1 MLRLLVSRERG
12 LVVLSKLLPLI
23 DQLSKSSPQA
33 VYTPKNIFDFEPTSI
48 FDYLYIE
55 TPIEKR
61 YRELLG
67 EKRESK
73 SIVFLC
79 GSSGDGK
86 SAIIGQ
92 NQKFFSKYYDV
103 HIDATHS
110 FRPDQTAI
118 EALNDVF
125 DHFKQS
131 SKSLVVGIN
140 MGILLN
146 FARNGSDAHNDIK
159 SAIKLYDLSN
169 TSSENIYFINFEDY
183 PKFKMLDNT
192 ITSKFIM
199 ELLQKVVSKES
210 TNPFYSAYQKDLEN
224 NIRLIDHQNFYLLGL
239 EPVQK
244 RIVELLVT
252 VHLKYDQFLT
262 TRSLL
267 DLIYVL
273 LRDPRSLIDQLFE
286 HGSNPILENIYKEDP
301 ILMRTQQ
308 LDTFVLE
315 RSNHKKDYELEEF
328 VHQFNRQSGFQILN
342 INDVHTLVRTFY
354 VFREYDCANNYHKKF
369 EKDFTDNT
377 ILEYVKLIIANQNYP
392 LENRSILQSFY
403 KKMRQAIFTYANKH
417 HPSLSSEGLFQCDRI
432 NGFSVCAPLEL
443 SIAWSKIKS
452 NKLHKVN
459 SFQCFFNIGDEFLE
473 PIDISLNMYKL
484 ILAINQGYRPNK
496 HDRNTIIIF
505 EELLEKIAS
514 ITKLSNKLVFVKGK
528 KKYSF
533 KNTRDEIEMRI
544 HA

>member
-1 MLRLLVSRERG
+1 M
-12 LVVLSKLLPLI
+12 PLI

-33 VYTPKNIFDFEPTSI
+33 VYTPKNIFDSEPTSI

-61 YRELLG
+61 YIELLE

-86 SAIIGQ
+86 SAVIGQ

-110 FRPDQTAI
+110 FRPNQTAV

-125 DHFKQS
+125 DRFKQS

-169 TSSENIYFINFEDY
+169 ISSENIYFINFEDY

-244 RIVELLVT
+244 RIVELLVA

-273 LRDPRSLIDQLFE
+273 LRDSRSLIDQLFE
-286 HGSNPILENIYKEDP
+286 HDSNPILENIYKEDP
-301 ILMRTQQ
+301 ILIRTQQ

-315 RSNHKKDYELEEF
+315 RSNHKKDHELEEF
-328 VHQFNRQSGFQILN
+328 VHQFNQQSGFQILN

-354 VFREYDCANNYHKKF
+354 VFREYDCVNNYHKKF
-369 EKDFTDNT
+369 EQDFTDNT
-377 ILEYVKLIIANQNYP
+377 TLEYVKLIIANQHYS
-392 LENRSILQSFY
+392 LENRPILQSFY
-403 KKMRQAIFTYANKH
+403 KKMRKAIFTYANKY
-417 HPSLSSEGLFQCDRI
+417 HPSLSSEGLFQCDKI

-443 SIAWSKIKS
+443 SVAWSKIQS
-452 NKLHKVN
+452 NELHKIN

-514 ITKLSNKLVFVKGK
+514 ITKLSNKLVFVKGQ

-533 KNTRDEIEMRI
+533 KNTGDEIEMRI
-544 HA
+544 HV

>member
-1 MLRLLVSRERG
+1 M
-12 LVVLSKLLPLI
+12 SKLIPLI
-23 DQLSKSSPQA
+23 DQLSKSSSQA
-33 VYTPKNIFDFEPTSI
+33 VYTPKDMCDHEPSSI

-55 TPIEKR
+55 TPIEKK
-61 YRELLG
+61 YKKLLG

-73 SIVFLC
+73 SIIFLC

-125 DHFKQS
+125 DRFKQS

-146 FARNGSDAHNDIK
+146 FSRNGSDFHNDIK
-159 SAIKLYDLSN
+159 DAIKMYDLSGI
-169 TSSENIYFINFEDY
+169 SSDNVYFINFEDY
-183 PKFKMLDNT
+183 PKFKMLDGN
-192 ITSKFIM
+192 ITSEFIIQ
-199 ELLQKVVSKES
+199 LLQKVVAKEDS
-210 TNPFYSAYQKDLEN
+210 NPFYVAYREDLNN

-239 EPVQK
+239 EAIQK
-244 RIVELLVT
+244 SIVELLVT

-286 HGSNPILENIYKEDP
+286 HDSNPILENTYKEDP
-301 ILMRTQQ
+301 ILIRTQQ

-315 RSNHKKDYELEEF
+315 RSNHKKDQELEDF
-328 VHQFNRQSGFQILN
+328 VHQFNQQSGFQILN

-354 VFREYDCANNYHKKF
+354 IFREYDCANNYHKKF
-369 EKDFTDNT
+369 ENDFSDDS
-377 ILEYVKLIIANQNYP
+377 ILEYIKLIDASHNYS
-392 LENRSILQSFY
+392 LEKRPVLQSFY
-403 KKMRQAIFTYANKH
+403 KKMCKAIFAYANKH
-417 HPSLSSEGLFQCDRI
+417 HPELSSEDLFQCDTI
-432 NGFSVCAPLEL
+432 NGFSVCVPLEL
-443 SIAWSKIKS
+443 TTAWSKIES

-459 SFQCFFNIGDEFLE
+459 SFPCYFKVGETLLD

-484 ILAINQGYRPNK
+484 TMAINQGYRPNK

-514 ITKLSNKLVFVKGK
+514 IAKLSNKLVFVKGK
-528 KKYSF
+528 KQYSF
-533 KNTRDEIEMRI
+533 KNTLDEIKVSL
-544 HA
+544 HD